1 MAKEKND
8 NKFEDLTFEKAIEQL
23 TDIVKGIEQ
32 GTTPLQ
38 QSLDQ
43 YEKGMALINHCR
55 HILTDAE
62 KKIEKIS
69 QPKNDDD

>member
-8 NKFEDLTFEKAIEQL
+8 NKFEDLTFEKA
-23 TDIVKGIEQ
+23 IEQ

>member
-1 MAKEKND
+1 M
-8 NKFEDLTFEKAIEQL
+8 FEDLTFEKAIEQL

-55 HILTDAE
+55 HILKDAE